1 MQSNSKPKR
10 VLIWARTS
18 TKEQSTKEQIEDL
31 RDFIDRREDWV
42 EVECL
47 DLQGISGTD
56 KKKLDEYNNI
66 LLEMAHKKE
75 FDVMLVKSIDRITRG
90 NTDDLFLLWKRLLK
104 KGVQIYSYLERF
116 TDEIEDDNLK
126 QVVYAMENFRSIKQR
141 ENISEKT
148 KLGLAKTNKKGGR
161 PKGSKDKKTR
171 KKKGYIGNQNYKG
184 GTLRINTT

>member
-18 TKEQSTKEQIEDL
+18 TKEQSTKEEIEDL

-126 QVVYAMENFRSIKQR
+126 QVVYAMEGFRSIKQR

>member
-18 TKEQSTKEQIEDL
+18 TKEQSTKKQIEDL
-31 RDFIDRREDWV
+31 RDFIARREDWV

-47 DLQGISGTD
+47 DLQGISGSN

-126 QVVYAMENFRSIKQR
+126 QVVYAMEGFRSIKQR

>member
-31 RDFIDRREDWV
+31 RAFIDRREDWV

-47 DLQGISGTD
+47 DLQGISGSN

-104 KGVQIYSYLERF
+104 KGVHIYSYLERF

-126 QVVYAMENFRSIKQR
+126 QVVYAMEGFRSIKQR